1 LLSATLPLLPGRFQL
16 AVASEKIGLALYTRL
31 ARQRLAQLA

>member
-16 AVASEKIGLALYTRL
+16 AVAFRVNLLLAP
-31 ARQRLAQLA
+31 ASMSFGVI